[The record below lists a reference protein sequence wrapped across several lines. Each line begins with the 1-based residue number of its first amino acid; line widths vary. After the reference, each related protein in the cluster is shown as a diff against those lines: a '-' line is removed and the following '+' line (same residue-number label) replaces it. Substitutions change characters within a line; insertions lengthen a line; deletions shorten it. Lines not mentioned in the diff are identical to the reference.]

1 VRDDKAAPVEAVDTG
16 AALVVTLAPGPPIP
30 ISDDIDTNPGE
41 TAIMSTPTENTA
53 NTTPDQMTTPQ
64 QQTTPTAKDSLRE
77 HRAQQLAALL
87 ADGPALLE
95 LDDAIELFW
104 AYQDRIGTCHP
115 IGDDDQ
121 DKKLL
126 RLAKDAGLLAG
137 ICRAIVAGEEFYRS
151 AENRAAR
158 AAAKEQADQNQPS
171 MHA

>member
-1 VRDDKAAPVEAVDTG
+1 MSNHDT
-16 AALVVTLAPGPPIP
+16 T
-30 ISDDIDTNPGE
+30 
-41 TAIMSTPTENTA
+41 TAQPHQATPT
-53 NTTPDQMTTPQ
+53 
-64 QQTTPTAKDSLRE
+64 TAKDSLRE
-77 HRAQQLAALL
+77 RRGQELAALL

-126 RLAKDAGLLAG
+126 RLAKDADLFAG
-137 ICRAIVAGEEFYRS
+137 ICRAIVAGEELFCS
-151 AENRAAR
+151 DDNRAAR
-158 AAAKEQADQNQPS
+158 AAAKEQTDQNPPP

>member
-1 VRDDKAAPVEAVDTG
+1 
-16 AALVVTLAPGPPIP
+16 
-30 ISDDIDTNPGE
+30 
-41 TAIMSTPTENTA
+41 MSTPTENTP
-53 NTTPDQMTTPQ
+53 NTTPHDPTAPPR
-64 QQTTPTAKDSLRE
+64 QTTRTAKDSLRE
-77 HRAQQLAALL
+77 RRAQQLAALL
-87 ADGPALLE
+87 AEGPALLE

-126 RLAKDAGLLAG
+126 RLAKDAGLFAG

-158 AAAKEQADQNQPS
+158 AAAKEQAERDQA
-171 MHA
+171 MAHA

>member
-1 VRDDKAAPVEAVDTG
+1 
-16 AALVVTLAPGPPIP
+16 
-30 ISDDIDTNPGE
+30 
-41 TAIMSTPTENTA
+41 MSTPTESTT
-53 NTTPDQMTTPQ
+53 NTTPHDPTAQPR
-64 QQTTPTAKDSLRE
+64 QTTRTAKDSLRE

-87 ADGPALLE
+87 AEGPSLLE

-126 RLAKDAGLLAG
+126 RLAKDAGLFAG

-158 AAAKEQADQNQPS
+158 AAAKEQADQNQPP

>member
-1 VRDDKAAPVEAVDTG
+1 
-16 AALVVTLAPGPPIP
+16 
-30 ISDDIDTNPGE
+30 
-41 TAIMSTPTENTA
+41 M
-53 NTTPDQMTTPQ
+53 
-64 QQTTPTAKDSLRE
+64 RE

-87 ADGPALLE
+87 AEGPSLLE

-126 RLAKDAGLLAG
+126 RLAKDAGLFAG

-158 AAAKEQADQNQPS
+158 AAAKEQADQNQPP